1 MKNSPCIVIHDIDKS
16 FGAHQVL
23 DHIDLTIR
31 TGEIF
36 GLLGPSGAGKTTMIK
51 IITGQLRAENGSV
64 TVKGTDTRYFDK
76 EMYTHFGMALDN
88 TGLYERLSSY
98 DNLAVFADIYG
109 IEKGRIKQQLQRV
122 GLDGVARTPAGRLSK
137 GQRQRLILA
146 RAFLHDPDI
155 LFLDEPTTG
164 LDPSTAVEVR
174 RLIRQECDLG
184 KTVFMTTHNMAEA
197 SELCTHV
204 ALLNNGHIVEYG
216 APDEICRKYNH
227 INQIHILLT
236 SGRQVSFPNA
246 PESAEKVASL
256 LREGSVRSI
265 HSTEPTLETVFMELT
280 GRGFDE
286 E

>member
-1 MKNSPCIVIHDIDKS
+1 MKEKTCIEIRGIDKS
-16 FGAHQVL
+16 FDKHKVL
-23 DHIDLTIR
+23 DHIDLSIE

-51 IITGQLRAENGSV
+51 IITGQLRAESGTV
-64 TVKGTDTRYFDK
+64 TVEGTDTRHFDR
-76 EMYTHFGMALDN
+76 EMYTHFGMAMDN
-88 TGLYERLSSY
+88 TGLYERLNCY
-98 DNLAVFADIYG
+98 DNLALFADLYG
-109 IEKGRIKQQLQRV
+109 IPREKIHDQLGRV
-122 GLDGVARTPAGRLSK
+122 GLGEASRTPAGRLSK

-164 LDPSTAVEVR
+164 LDPATAVEVR
-174 RLIRQECDLG
+174 KLIREECERG
-184 KTVFMTTHNMAEA
+184 KTVFMTTHNMTEA

-204 ALLNNGHIVEYG
+204 ALLNTGHIVEYG

-227 INQIHILLT
+227 INQIHILT
-236 SGRQVSFPNA
+236 TDGDTVSFPNA
-246 PESAEKVASL
+246 PESATKVATL
-256 LREGSVRSI
+256 LSEGKVKSI

-286 E
+286 A